1 MNQVA
6 EEMKDILMHYGTP
19 RHSGRY
25 PWGSGENPYQRNGDF
40 LSRVDELKG
49 QGLSDTEIAK
59 AMGLTTTQFRTQR
72 SLAKDERRALEVERA
87 KALQSDGYN
96 PSEIARMMG
105 YNSESSIRS
114 LLNSDS
120 EARMNQARVTAE
132 NLKRQVD
139 EHGMIAIS
147 AGTERYL
154 DRKSVV

>member
-120 EARMNQARVTAE
+120 EARMNQARVTA
-132 NLKRQVD
+132 
-139 EHGMIAIS
+139 
-147 AGTERYL
+147 
-154 DRKSVV
+154 

>member
-154 DRKSVV
+154 

>member
-40 LSRVDELKG
+40 LSRVDELKE

-120 EARMNQARVTAE
+120 EARMNQARVTAD

-139 EHGMIAIS
+139 
-147 AGTERYL
+147 
-154 DRKSVV
+154 

>member
-1 MNQVA
+1 MNQVV

-154 DRKSVV
+154 